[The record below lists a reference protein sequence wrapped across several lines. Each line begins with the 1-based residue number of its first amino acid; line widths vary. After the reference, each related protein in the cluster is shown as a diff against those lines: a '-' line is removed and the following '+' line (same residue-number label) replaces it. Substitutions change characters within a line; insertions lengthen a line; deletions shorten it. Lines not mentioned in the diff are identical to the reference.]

1 MSEVPVKSVKKALDI
16 LSILLFE
23 DIERNGVELSVLS
36 KKMCMPANSTHN
48 LLKTMSACGFVAQ
61 TENSRYI
68 AGDKCDQIGRA
79 NQVSGKHSSETFKN
93 CIIGLSESVQ
103 ETVVFAI
110 LLGGRR
116 IVAAKSDSNQTIK
129 VDSKSMGSQDIYS
142 LPTGRILTA
151 YASEQ
156 ELSEIKSVY
165 GAPEGQWDGVKSKND
180 FLDKTELIR
189 KQGYCI
195 LNPDKFNLV
204 SFACP
209 VLDPEGNLLGALGC
223 YAPLYRCPKSRQ
235 KLILK
240 MLKQTSETLGKI
252 I

>member
-1 MSEVPVKSVKKALDI
+1 MSDVPVKSVKKALDI

-23 DIERNGVELSVLS
+23 DIERKGVELSVLAG
-36 KKMCMPANSTHN
+36 KMRMPANSTHN
-48 LLKTMSACGFVAQ
+48 LLKTMSTCGFVAQ

-68 AGDKCDQIGRA
+68 PGVKCEQIGRM
-79 NQVSGKHSSETFKN
+79 NRISGKHSSETFKN

-103 ETVVFAI
+103 EAVVFAI

-116 IVAAKSDSNQTIK
+116 IVAATSDSNQMIK
-129 VDSKSMGSQDIYS
+129 VDNKAMGSQNIYS

-165 GAPEGQWDGVKSKND
+165 GNPEGQWDGVKCRND
-180 FLDKTELIR
+180 LLKVTDLIR

-223 YAPLYRCPKSRQ
+223 YAPLFRCHRNKQ
-235 KLILK
+235 NLILK
-240 MLKQTSETLGKI
+240 KLKQTSETLGKI